1 MFLPL
6 SLLSF
11 WFSHYVRLYS
21 LFFLLLRLDNL
32 NLLVLYFTDSFFYH
46 LRYAIRQLHC
56 IFFLFQLFYFAIQE
70 FFFITIYLFIDI
82 IYLVTHCSHIFL
94 YSFNTVSFGSLNISK
109 ITDLK
114 SLSSMSNIWAH
125 LAIVWQSFTK
135 PPVNILLLSF
145 ILQVFKHS
153 LVKRT
158 GKVTSGCCNVKQL
171 NWLFLTNIL

>member
-1 MFLPL
+1 MSYISLIL
-6 SLLSF
+6 SSTTSDMLLGS
-11 WFSHYVRLYS
+11 STA
-21 LFFLLLRLDNL
+21 FFFISVILLCNSR
-32 NLLVLYFTDSFFYH
+32 
-46 LRYAIRQLHC
+46 I
-56 IFFLFQLFYFAIQE
+56 
-70 FFFITIYLFIDI
+70 FFITIYLFIDI

-125 LAIVWQSFTK
+125 LAIVWQGFTK

-158 GKVTSGCCNVKQL
+158 GKVTTGCCNVKQL